1 MNKYKNI
8 HVAPDFHLDFKVF
21 AAKQGANMG
30 KLIEEIA
37 REYMRNFEAQNK
49 NEEENKWIYN

>member
-1 MNKYKNI
+1 MSKYKNI

-37 REYMRNFEAQNK
+37 REHMRNFEARN
-49 NEEENKWIYN
+49 ENKEEKK

>member
-37 REYMRNFEAQNK
+37 REYMRNFEARNK
-49 NEEENKWIYN
+49 NKEENK

>member
-1 MNKYKNI
+1 MTKYKNI

-37 REYMRNFEAQNK
+37 REYMRNFEVRAK
-49 NEEENKWIYN
+49 NEGESK